1 MKKYYLFIVAL
12 LAAFS
17 VKAQSGYNYYEW
29 GWGADVSYERGY
41 TNITKQYSHVGANLN
56 YVYNYNPY
64 LPITAEFQVGQ
75 LSGGGLTQ
83 NLDPY
88 GRKYSNNFYA
98 LIVHADVQLGAG
110 IDYEGSWILNAIKNF
125 YAGTG
130 FGIVI
135 NNNKVQRT
143 NVIAANGPLTYVF
156 PGSNNSISPTIPL
169 RFGYEFKIFDD
180 YNQPAFAIDLGYV
193 HSFVYGEGLDGYND
207 PSSKFKNDSSD
218 QYRQI
223 TIGFKYYFGN
233 TVAYNKIIRTF
244 N

>member
-1 MKKYYLFIVAL
+1 ML
-12 LAAFS
+12 LAAVS

-41 TNITKQYSHVGANLN
+41 TNITQQNSHPSVNLN
-56 YVYNYNPY
+56 YIYNYNPY
-64 LPITAEFQVGQ
+64 LPIEAELQIGK
-75 LSGGGLTQ
+75 LSGGGLTT
-83 NLDPY
+83 NLDPF
-88 GRKYSNNFYA
+88 GREYTNNYYA

-110 IDYEGSWILNAIKNF
+110 IDYEGSTILNIIKNF
-125 YAGTG
+125 YGGSG

-156 PGSNNSISPTIPL
+156 PGKNNSISPTIPL

-180 YNQPAFAIDLGYV
+180 YNQPSFAIDLGYI
-193 HSFVYGEGLDGYND
+193 HSFVFGEGLDGYND